1 MLTRLQIPT
10 LLLFT
15 VAVYGQT
22 PESRIPVLSP
32 GVHNQ
37 RLPRT
42 GERTI
47 QYAISIPANYS
58 PSRPV
63 PLVLALHYGGNPN
76 GAGRGVLTLLV
87 GPALAEL
94 GAIIVA
100 PDSIGG
106 GWNTPENE
114 RAVRRMGSGLKST
127 RKAPNAQCCLRR
139 RQQRPGCM
147 VYTEI

>member
-1 MLTRLQIPT
+1 MLTKLQIPT

-15 VAVYGQT
+15 VTAAFGQ
-22 PESRIPVLSP
+22 EAGSKIPVLSP
-32 GVHNQ
+32 GIHTQ

-47 QYAISIPANYS
+47 QYAISVPANYS

-106 GWNTPENE
+106 GWRTPENE
-114 RAVRRMGSGLKST
+114 SAGNALPEAGLASYRNDAKKGIGTGFRMGGDSGW
-127 RKAPNAQCCLRR
+127 
-139 RQQRPGCM
+139 
-147 VYTEI
+147 

>member
-1 MLTRLQIPT
+1 MLTKLQIPT

-15 VAVYGQT
+15 VTAAFGQ
-22 PESRIPVLSP
+22 EAGSKIPVLSP

-114 RAVRRMGSGLKST
+114 RAVNARLGDGLASYSSAAKKVRGT
-127 RKAPNAQCCLRR
+127 
-139 RQQRPGCM
+139 GICM
-147 VYTEI
+147 